1 MVTNDVASL
10 ENEITETRDR
20 LAQTLDELLY
30 RVHPKTIVSREVSSV
45 KARFVDPDTGAPHT
59 DAILKVVGG
68 VVGTVVVLAIIRKV
82 VR

>member
-45 KARFVDPDTGAPHT
+45 KARFVDPDTGAPNT